1 MAEKIQ
7 VGQHEVGDEITMF
20 QAKDFPCVW
29 LTGLSGAGKST
40 IANGLIAVLR
50 ESGQAAL
57 LLDGDV
63 LRNGLSRD
71 LSFSVQDRAENIRR
85 AAEIARLAADAGIV
99 PVVALISPLRSE
111 RARAKEIVGD
121 SRFIEIFVDTPLTLC
136 EARDPKGLYVQARK
150 GAIKEFTGIS
160 SPYEAPESPDVHL
173 STEGS
178 SPDQCVQA
186 IMNHLARR
194 TRKN

>member
-1 MAEKIQ
+1 MSEAN
-7 VGQHEVGDEITMF
+7 
-20 QAKDFPCVW
+20 DFPCVW

-50 ESGQAAL
+50 QRGHAAL

-71 LSFSVQDRAENIRR
+71 LSFSVQDRAENVRR
-85 AAEIARLAADAGIV
+85 AAEIARLAANAGIV
-99 PVVALISPLRSE
+99 PVVALISPLQSE
-111 RARAKEIVGD
+111 RARARDIVGAG
-121 SRFIEIFVDTPLTLC
+121 RFIEVFVDTPLMLC

-160 SPYEAPESPDVHL
+160 SPYEAPESPDLRL

-186 IMNHLARR
+186 IMDHLARR
-194 TRKN
+194 ARPASP